1 MAARLQLLLQAH
13 ETAGIHSAGGS
24 YIDFGIGCGLPA
36 RLVTIGVLAVD
47 EQQRQLDT
55 LKISISSVSRKIRK
69 ITDINTSGGQLYWR
83 STSYLL

>member
-24 YIDFGIGCGLPA
+24 YIDFGIGCGLLA

-47 EQQRQLDT
+47 EQQRQLDREKN
-55 LKISISSVSRKIRK
+55 LDISRISRK
-69 ITDINTSGGQLYWR
+69 ITDINTGGGQLY
-83 STSYLL
+83 

>member
-36 RLVTIGVLAVD
+36 RLMAIGVLAVD
-47 EQQRQLDT
+47 EQQHQLDT
-55 LKISISSVSRKIRK
+55 
-69 ITDINTSGGQLYWR
+69 
-83 STSYLL
+83 

>member
-55 LKISISSVSRKIRK
+55 
-69 ITDINTSGGQLYWR
+69 
-83 STSYLL
+83 

>member
-36 RLVTIGVLAVD
+36 RLMTVGVLAVD
-47 EQQRQLDT
+47 EQQHLLDREKN
-55 LKISISSVSRKIRK
+55 LDIWRKSRKIL
-69 ITDINTSGGQLYWR
+69 I
-83 STSYLL
+83 

>member
-1 MAARLQLLLQAH
+1 MVSASLQAARLQLLLQAH

-55 LKISISSVSRKIRK
+55 
-69 ITDINTSGGQLYWR
+69 
-83 STSYLL
+83 

>member
-36 RLVTIGVLAVD
+36 RLMAIGVLAVD
-47 EQQRQLDT
+47 EQQHLLDRG
-55 LKISISSVSRKIRK
+55 KISISRVYREKFA
-69 ITDINTSGGQLYWR
+69 DINIGGDQLY
-83 STSYLL
+83 